1 MVVLAPDC
9 SFFAPTGS
17 WCLFLLYLASSFNL
31 KTRFQ
36 ASLTVR
42 VAATP
47 PSDFGFCFYL
57 SLDLTFVSCVVLLF
71 KWCTLQQNLRQ
82 AKTWGLLSAASFSL
96 LLGTNLQ
103 TPLNASGRA
112 SGEFWPIV
120 FFSTPWI
127 ILGIQPGPQTPGQHL
142 SVEQA

>member
-9 SFFAPTGS
+9 SFFAPAGS
-17 WCLFLLYLASSFNL
+17 WCLFLLYLASSFNP
-31 KTRFQ
+31 KTPCK
-36 ASLTVR
+36 ASLTFR

-47 PSDFGFCFYL
+47 HSNFGFCFYL
-57 SLDLTFVSCVVLLF
+57 SLDLTFVLCVILLF
-71 KWCTLQQNLRQ
+71 KWCTLQQNLWQ
-82 AKTWGLLSAASFSL
+82 GKTWGLLSATFSL
-96 LLGTNLQ
+96 LMGTNLQ

-127 ILGIQPGPQTPGQHL
+127 ILGIHPGAQTPGQYL
-142 SVEQA
+142 SVEQAQ